1 MGLCRWILGALPSD
15 RRVGGAAMTARKHW
29 YGNRVKIVL
38 ELHGDALV
46 KHERSKDRLRVLGE
60 KGHAIDE
67 QMYQEAISLG
77 AKEIFINEDS
87 RRLVWRA
94 DIADLPRDVRTIAG
108 VRRRCFN
115 LCFFELVEGVEN
127 APTWYVN
134 RPRTEEPPKRPEPAQ
149 LGLFGATPNEARLFY
164 ETN

>member
-1 MGLCRWILGALPSD
+1 MGLCRWILGALPGD

-29 YGNRVKIVL
+29 YGNHGRIVL
-38 ELHGDALV
+38 ELYGDALV
-46 KHERSKDRLRVLGE
+46 KHERSKDRLHVLADR
-60 KGHAIDE
+60 GHAVDE
-67 QMYQEAISLG
+67 CMIQEALSLG

-115 LCFFELVEGVEN
+115 LCFFELVEGIEH
-127 APTWYVN
+127 APEWYIN
-134 RPRTEEPPKRPEPAQ
+134 RPRTEEPTKKPQSAQ
-149 LGLFGATPNEARLFY
+149 LGLFGLTEHEKRWSY

>member
-1 MGLCRWILGALPSD
+1 
-15 RRVGGAAMTARKHW
+15 MTARKHW
-29 YGNRVKIVL
+29 YGNHGKIVL
-38 ELHGDALV
+38 ELHGENLV

-60 KGHAIDE
+60 AGHAVDE
-67 QMYQEAISLG
+67 CMIQEALSLG

-94 DIADLPRDVRTIAG
+94 KLADIRPDVRTIAG

-127 APTWYVN
+127 APEWYIN
-134 RPRTEEPPKRPEPAQ
+134 RPREEQKQKEPPREQ
-149 LGLFGATPNEARLFY
+149 GLLFGATDY
-164 ETN
+164 ERRIQHET

>member
-1 MGLCRWILGALPSD
+1 
-15 RRVGGAAMTARKHW
+15 MTARKHW
-29 YGNRVKIVL
+29 YGNRGKIVL

-46 KHERSKDRLRVLGE
+46 KHEKSKDRLRVLGD
-60 KGHAIDE
+60 KGHAVDE
-67 QMYQEAISLG
+67 SMIQEALSLG

-94 DIADLPRDVRTIAG
+94 KLADIKPDVRTIAG

-127 APTWYVN
+127 APEWYVN
-134 RPRTEEPPKRPEPAQ
+134 RPRTEEPRKQPQSSQ
-149 LGLFGATPNEARLFY
+149 LGLFGATDY
-164 ETN
+164 ERRIQHET